1 MADKIYIGH
10 NKQLFINSG
19 TAVRE
24 EFKAGTFEIYQ
35 CRDPKM
41 WKNGSDQY
49 IAELKNKSFIQVARM
64 LGYRTWF
71 KYFSFKNRIFA
82 VFSFLCKNNIYL
94 YTRFS

>member
-35 CRDPKM
+35 CDDPKM
-41 WKNGSDQY
+41 WKNGSGQY
-49 IAELKNKSFIQVARM
+49 ISELKNKSFIQVAAM
-64 LGYRTWF
+64 LGYRTWLISFYIF
-71 KYFSFKNRIFA
+71 KPHFCG
-82 VFSFLCKNNIYL
+82 FSFLRKIY
-94 YTRFS
+94 

>member
-35 CRDPKM
+35 CNDPKM

-49 IAELKNKSFIQVARM
+49 IAELKNKSFIQVAGM
-64 LGYRTWF
+64 LGYRTWLINF
-71 KYFSFKNRIFA
+71 YILKPQYCGFS
-82 VFSFLCKNNIYL
+82 L
-94 YTRFS
+94 